1 MDGVTVPA
9 SVFLYRMKRKSIS
22 LIVGLMT
29 AALVGVMGMQ
39 YYFIRQSY
47 VLQSQLFDES
57 VKAALHIVAQKAEKR
72 EALQF
77 INEQE
82 QKDIHRRKVHAE
94 EHQRRARIEKLR
106 EQLAEQEMSFK
117 AQQEEVLSR
126 YPAVVEIANEF
137 FETYVR
143 SPVVN
148 NPVRYNF
155 MASAGSLV
163 QNNQL
168 EVYVQ
173 YESSSPKKARD
184 DSVRYFVLDPIRN
197 HTYIISLPPRTDR
210 KLYAEMKRLEEQQK
224 LEQAALFFDA
234 VTTQAGLIQNLANE
248 FELAKRP
255 LKQRID
261 SYFIEEELRKELRS
275 REIDAPF
282 NLEVRDGRN
291 RLLYQLSNF
300 ETVPANASTYS
311 ASLFPNDMNRPPA
324 SMSIYFPNKQHML
337 LGNIQVMLF
346 SSASLLIVLIG
357 CFAFT
362 ILTILRQKKISE
374 MKTDFINNMTH
385 EFKTPVATIMIASES
400 LKDPEI
406 AQNQNRV
413 DRLAGIIYDENVRL
427 GNHIERVLNIARL
440 DKGDLKLEMKEVD
453 VNELIPVV
461 VDSMGLQL
469 QKKDS
474 RVTQQMKAAYAV
486 IMADELHLSNV
497 LSNLIDN
504 AIKYSKED
512 EYPDI
517 AITTKNFGKNLV
529 ITVADNGIGMN
540 RDQLSRIFDQFYR
553 IPTGNRHDVKGFG
566 LGLSYVHD
574 IVKRLHGS
582 VKVRSEKDRGTEFEI
597 TLPLV

>member
-9 SVFLYRMKRKSIS
+9 SVFLCSMKRKSIS
-22 LIVGLMT
+22 LIAGLMT

-82 QKDIHRRKVHAE
+82 QKDIHRRKVRAE
-94 EHQRRARIEKLR
+94 EHHRLTRMEKLR
-106 EQLAEQEMSFK
+106 EQLNEQEAAFQK
-117 AQQEEVLSR
+117 QFEEVRGR
-126 YPAVVEIANEF
+126 YPVGMIIANEF

-143 SPVVN
+143 TPVAN
-148 NPVRYNF
+148 NPVRYDF
-155 MASAGSLV
+155 TASAGSLV
-163 QNNQL
+163 QDNQL

-173 YESSSPKKARD
+173 YESPYPKKAKD

-197 HTYIISLPPRTDR
+197 HTYIITLPPRADK
-210 KLYAEMKRLEEQQK
+210 KLYTELKRLEEQQK

-324 SMSIYFPNKQHML
+324 SMSIYFPNKQYML
-337 LGNIQVMLF
+337 LGNIQVMLI

-406 AQNQNRV
+406 ARSQNRV

-453 VNELIPVV
+453 INELIPVV

-474 RVTQQMKAAYAV
+474 RITQQLNAAYAGV
-486 IMADELHLSNV
+486 MADELHLSNV

-512 EYPDI
+512 EHPDI
-517 AITTKNFGKNLV
+517 TIGTKNTGKNLV
-529 ITVADNGIGMN
+529 ITVSDKGIGMN
-540 RDQLSRIFDQFYR
+540 RDQLSRIFEQFYR

-574 IVKRLHGS
+574 IVKRLNGS

-597 TLPLV
+597 TLPLA